1 MTAKAEV
8 LQTIGNM
15 PDDVSYE
22 EIARQVDFIAK
33 VKRGMEQAER
43 GEGKPLDDVVKQI
56 PQWIT
61 K

>member
-15 PDDVSYE
+15 PDDASYE

-43 GEGKPLDDVVKQI
+43 GEGKPLDDIVKQI

>member
-61 K
+61 E

>member
-15 PDDVSYE
+15 PDDVSYD
-22 EIARQVDFIAK
+22 EIARQIEFIAK

-43 GEGKPLDDVVKQI
+43 GEGRSLDDVLKQI